1 MIGLR
6 WIVVGARP
14 LSGRF
19 LAKAARL
26 PAEIERSTEEHA
38 QLLLSMIQARAP
50 VRTGRYRASWHI
62 ERDGNRRVVT
72 TSEPYGRRLEFGF
85 YGTDSLGRHYNQ
97 APQPH
102 AMPAA
107 DAVETLYTGDMMIV
121 ATRGI

>member
-6 WIVVGARP
+6 FVVVGARP

-19 LAKAARL
+19 MRKAIAL
-26 PAEIERSTEEHA
+26 STEIDRSTEEYA
-38 QLLLSMIQARAP
+38 QRLLSMIQARAP
-50 VRTGRYRASWHI
+50 VDTGRYRASWHI

-102 AMPAA
+102 VMPAA
-107 DAVETLYTGDMMIV
+107 DAIETQYVANMMVV
-121 ATRGI
+121 ATRGL